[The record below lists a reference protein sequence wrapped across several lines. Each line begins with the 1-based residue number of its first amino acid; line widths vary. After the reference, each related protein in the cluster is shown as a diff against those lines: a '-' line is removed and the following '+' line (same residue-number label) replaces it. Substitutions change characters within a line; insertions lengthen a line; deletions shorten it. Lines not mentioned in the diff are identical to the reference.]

1 MVPYIYL
8 LGPTLLLVTATWDY
22 GQYENR
28 CSAAARSGAGVVGS
42 LSQRV
47 AEGARSVVGEDYD
60 YDYDIVKPCISLYIS
75 CEGNKVSIYVSLL
88 NPNMEY
94 EKYDPP

>member
-22 GQYENR
+22 GQYENQ
-28 CSAAARSGAGVVGS
+28 CSAAAGGGAGVVGS

-60 YDYDIVKPCISLYIS
+60 HDIVKPCIYIYIS

-88 NPNMEY
+88 NPNRG
-94 EKYDPP
+94 PHTANAL